1 MPELIGGKGGNA
13 HEEENAVEDG
23 DGDHLEKVKSK
34 NTGQNQTMN
43 QQMRQPRLNDLGNTT
58 LIIFISH
65 GLDMN
70 NGGDGRGHEPGEA
83 DDAVDGDHKS
93 NDQGVVVVGLAML
106 EGEGLVDKAEIGKKG
121 RE

>member
-1 MPELIGGKGGNA
+1 
-13 HEEENAVEDG
+13 
-23 DGDHLEKVKSK
+23 
-34 NTGQNQTMN
+34 MN

-83 DDAVDGDHKS
+83 DDTVDGDHEP
-93 NDQGVVVVGLAML
+93 NDQGVVIVGLAML
-106 EGEGLVDKAEIGKKG
+106 EREGLVDKAEIGKKG